1 MSGWT
6 TVFNKEVKENFRD
19 RRVIL
24 TSLIFGP
31 LFGPVLLIVMF
42 GLMAD
47 STSERLEKPL
57 ELPVVGQQFAP
68 NLIKYLQQEGVII
81 EEAPADPEAAVRA
94 KDEDVVLRIP
104 EAFAEQWNEGQIA
117 ILEIIVDESRQHVGV
132 TLQRLRGLINA
143 YSRQLGGLRLQ
154 LRGVSPQLLTPIM
167 TKVVDQSTP
176 TARAAQILAF
186 LPYILMI
193 GAFIGGMHLAIDAT
207 AGEKERKSLEPLLIN
222 PVPRWQIMAGKL
234 MATSFFAG
242 FSVFLTILAFQFMVR
257 FLPAEMLGVS
267 IEITTPMVIGMLVV
281 ILPMAVLASAFLTI
295 LASFAKTFREAN
307 SYMGLV
313 TLIPMIPS
321 FYLMINPVKA
331 EIWMM
336 AVPLL
341 SQNVLIHELI
351 RGEQVPLTW
360 YLLAAGATLGLGLVL
375 AAIAATL
382 YNRPRVIFTSE

>member
-24 TSLIFGP
+24 TSLILGP
-31 LFGPVLLIVMF
+31 LFGPVLLVLMF
-42 GLMAD
+42 ILMAD
-47 STSERLEKPL
+47 STSKRLDEPL
-57 ELPVVGQQFAP
+57 ELPVVGQQYAP
-68 NLIKYLQQEGVII
+68 NLVEYLLQQGVVV
-81 EEAPADPEAAVRA
+81 ENAPANPEASVRDR
-94 KDEDVVLRIP
+94 DEDVILRIP
-104 EAFAEQWNEGQIA
+104 ELFTEQWAGGQPA
-117 ILEIIVDESRQHVGV
+117 VLEIIVDESRQHVEL
-132 TLQRLRGLINA
+132 TSKRLRQLLDT
-143 YSRQLGGLRLQ
+143 YSQQLGILRLQ
-154 LRGVSPQLLTPIM
+154 LRGVSPQILSPVMIKT
-167 TKVVDQSTP
+167 VDLSTA
-176 TARAAQILAF
+176 TSRAARLLAF

-242 FSVFLTILAFQFMVR
+242 LSVFLTILAFQFMVR

-267 IEITTPMVIGMLVV
+267 IEITMPMVIGMLVV
-281 ILPMAVLASAFLTI
+281 ILPMAILASAFLTI

-313 TLIPMIPS
+313 TLIPMLPS

-360 YLLAAGATLGLGLVL
+360 YLVAAGTTLGLGLVL
-375 AAIAATL
+375 AAVAATL

>member
-24 TSLIFGP
+24 TSLVLGP
-31 LFGPVLLIVMF
+31 LLGPALLVIMF
-42 GLMAD
+42 VLMAD
-47 STSERLEKPL
+47 STSKRLDEPL
-57 ELPVVGQQFAP
+57 ELPVAGQQYAP
-68 NLIKYLQQEGVII
+68 NLVAYLLQQGVII
-81 EEAPADPEAAVRA
+81 EDAPADPGAAILARD
-94 KDEDVVLRIP
+94 KDVVLRIP
-104 EAFAEQWNEGQIA
+104 ESFIEQWEGGQPA
-117 ILEIIVDESRQHVGV
+117 VLEVIVDESRQHVAL
-132 TLQRLRGLINA
+132 TSKRLRQLLDT
-143 YSRQLGGLRLQ
+143 YSQQLGILRLH
-154 LRGVSPQLLTPIM
+154 LRGVSSQVLSPVMIKT
-167 TKVVDQSTP
+167 VDLSTA
-176 TARAAQILAF
+176 TSRAAMILAF

-193 GAFIGGMHLAIDAT
+193 GAFIGGMHMAIDAT

-222 PVPRWQIMAGKL
+222 SVPRWQIMAGKL

-242 FSVFLTILAFQFMVR
+242 LSVLLTILAFRFMVQ
-257 FLPAEMLGVS
+257 FLPTDMLGVS
-267 IEITTPMVIGMLVV
+267 IEITTAMVIGMLIV
-281 ILPMAVLASAFLTI
+281 LMPMAILASAFLTI

-331 EIWMM
+331 ETWMM

-351 RGEQVPLTW
+351 RGEQVSMLW
-360 YLLAAGATLGLGLVL
+360 YLLAAGTTLGLGLVL
-375 AAIAATL
+375 AAVAATL